1 MLVVNEL
8 LAGKVTIAG
17 SVDGCINELLAVNVT
32 ITGSV
37 DDRSLLITSCEC
49 YNSRICGC
57 S

>member
-8 LAGKVTIAG
+8 LAVKVTIAG
-17 SVDGCINELLAVNVT
+17 YVDARSQR
-32 ITGSV
+32 ITC
-37 DDRSLLITSCEC
+37 CEG

>member
-17 SVDGCINELLAVNVT
+17 SVDA
-32 ITGSV
+32 
-37 DDRSLLITSCEC
+37 RSYRITSCEGQ

>member
-8 LAGKVTIAG
+8 LAVKVTIAG
-17 SVDGCINELLAVNVT
+17 SVDV
-32 ITGSV
+32 
-37 DDRSLLITSCEC
+37 RSYRITSWED

>member
-17 SVDGCINELLAVNVT
+17 SVDACINELLAVKVT

-37 DDRSLLITSCEC
+37 DDRS
-49 YNSRICGC
+49 
-57 S
+57 